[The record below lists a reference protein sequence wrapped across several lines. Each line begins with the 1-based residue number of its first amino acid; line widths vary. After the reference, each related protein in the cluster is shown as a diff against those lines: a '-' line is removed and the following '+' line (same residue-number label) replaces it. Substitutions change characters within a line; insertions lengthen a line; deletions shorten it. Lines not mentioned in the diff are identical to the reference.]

1 MDVDDRT
8 IAAIATP
15 GGEGGV
21 GIIRVSG
28 PATRSVTDPL
38 LTVDVDSLT
47 PREATLSGFTRSS
60 ENEVLDRG
68 LATFFPSP
76 DSYTGED
83 VLELA
88 THGSPLL
95 LQTLLDDLLDQED
108 VRMAEPGEFTRR
120 AFENGKL
127 DLAQADAV
135 ASLISAR
142 SEAAL
147 RSSARQLEGELSD
160 RVDELRETLV
170 FCRSRIEAGL
180 DFSDQ
185 DSVGDIPYEELENQL
200 ADARN
205 QIEELIQEGRRGE
218 VLEQGC
224 RTAIVG
230 RPNVGKSS
238 LLNRLL
244 RTDRA
249 IVTPQPGTTRD
260 VISDQIDI
268 DGIPFKLYD
277 TAGIHES
284 PGDIEAE
291 GVERSKET
299 LQEADLVLVLLD
311 GSEPAQESDESILRL
326 VENYPSLLVV
336 NKIDKPRELNPDVLD
351 GFDEEDVD
359 CRISAKT
366 GEGLDDL
373 KETMK
378 TTVLGEDVTVENPL
392 VTQTRHIRAL
402 EDTLEFIDRARKGM
416 DVDRDPTLVAQDLME
431 AGESL
436 GTITGAITT
445 DDLLDRIFSSFCIG
459 K

>member
-1 MDVDDRT
+1 VDADDRT

-28 PATRSVTDPL
+28 PATLSETNPL
-38 LTVDVDSLT
+38 LTLDADDLT
-47 PREATLSGFTRSS
+47 PREATLTGFTRTG
-60 ENEVLDRG
+60 EDEVLDRG

-76 DSYTGED
+76 NSYTGED

-88 THGSPLL
+88 GHGSPLL
-95 LQTLLDDLLDQED
+95 LRTLLEDLLDRD
-108 VRMAEPGEFTRR
+108 SVRMAEPGEFTRR

-160 RVDELRETLV
+160 RVEDLRETLV
-170 FCRSRIEAGL
+170 YCRSRIEAGL

-185 DSVGDIPYEELENQL
+185 DSVGDIPFAKLQEQL
-200 ADARN
+200 RTARDRI
-205 QIEELIQEGRRGE
+205 QELIDEGRRGE

-238 LLNRLL
+238 LLNQLL

-249 IVTPQPGTTRD
+249 IVTAQPGTTRD
-260 VISDQIDI
+260 VISDQIEI
-268 DGIPFKLYD
+268 DGIPFKLFD

-284 PGDIEAE
+284 PGTIEAE
-291 GVERSKET
+291 GVERSKE
-299 LQEADLVLVLLD
+299 LLEESDLVVVLLD
-311 GSEPAQESDESILRL
+311 GSEPARESDESILRM
-326 VENYPSLLVV
+326 VESYPTLIVV
-336 NKIDKPRELNPDVLD
+336 NKIDREQKLD
-351 GFDEEDVD
+351 LRQLDALSEEDVD
-359 CRISAKT
+359 CSISAKT
-366 GEGLDDL
+366 GEGLDEL
-373 KETMK
+373 KDAMETA
-378 TTVLGEDVTVENPL
+378 VLGEDVTVENPL
-392 VTQTRHIRAL
+392 VTQTRHVQAL
-402 EDTLEFIDRARKGM
+402 EETLTFIDRALDGM
-416 DVDRDPTLVAQDLME
+416 DADRDPTLVAQDLME
-431 AGESL
+431 AGESI

-445 DDLLDRIFSSFCIG
+445 EDLLDRIFSSFCIG